1 MITTELLRAIRNDL
15 PMRLTIVRLGR
26 FGPIAKQ
33 SDGYFRFEC
42 PSCSEL
48 RATVNPKN
56 NLAHCFCCGENF
68 NNIDLLMVQ
77 GHEFLPA
84 VDIFKNWL
92 LDRETTWPALSN
104 RKVPSLSRFSINS
117 AKTPEKGPNSL
128 QSQFGQNYDNKS
140 ARNSYHSQNRSRESS
155 PRGIESR

>member
-1 MITTELLRAIRNDL
+1 MITKELLRAIRNDL

-33 SDGYFRFEC
+33 SDGYFRFQC
-42 PSCSEL
+42 PSCSEM

-84 VDIFKNWL
+84 VDILKNWL
-92 LDRETTWPALSN
+92 EQYLRDLGRPSPA
-104 RKVPSLSRFSINS
+104 
-117 AKTPEKGPNSL
+117 A
-128 QSQFGQNYDNKS
+128 QSVAD
-140 ARNSYHSQNRSRESS
+140 
-155 PRGIESR
+155 